1 MSLPQLFGN
10 IRPGKPSR
18 LDRDDV
24 EESSLIVDAE
34 RHPRVALY
42 AMYSTRWSLSSLSR
56 YVGTWNHGYRRF
68 GDEFEAALEGV
79 DSRKPTVL
87 SKALVENLPD
97 PWMVIGRRFDEFTP
111 DEQYWWSRCLSKDY
125 EAFLPLILTSS
136 VPDPA
141 LAEWAGY
148 KLRYGGMWSKADDP
162 DSWAKAVHC
171 TVVERYG
178 RTTVN
183 TISKEPTLM
192 AVTVADLLA
201 IVESGVTPQQ
211 YAEAVKNR
219 AWSMDGLRMYLTE
232 GLPLEYALIL

>member
-1 MSLPQLFGN
+1 
-10 IRPGKPSR
+10 
-18 LDRDDV
+18 
-24 EESSLIVDAE
+24 
-34 RHPRVALY
+34 
-42 AMYSTRWSLSSLSR
+42 MYSERWSISSLSR
-56 YVGTWNHGYRRF
+56 YVSSWNAGYSRF
-68 GDEFEAALEGV
+68 GDEFEKALEGINT
-79 DSRKPTVL
+79 RKPTEL

-97 PWMVIGRRFDEFTP
+97 PWMVIGRRFDEFTA

-125 EAFLPLILTSS
+125 ESFLPLLVHSS

-162 DSWAKAVHC
+162 DSWARAVHC

-178 RTTVN
+178 HTTVN

-192 AVTVADLLA
+192 AVTVADLIA
-201 IVESGVTPQQ
+201 IVEAGVTPQQ

-219 AWSMDGLRMYLTE
+219 SWTMNGLRMYLTE
-232 GLPLEYALIL
+232 GMPLEYAMAL